1 MRPELTR
8 LIPERRIYVDS
19 RLTYM
24 LSLSFNIPFFQRGK
38 FPTSVANASQEI
50 ILPNPWAGRG
60 NSAPFDQRTLQ
71 PPNRALP
78 LADNVPFSI
87 AFYLIL
93 DVAVGGTNGWFP
105 DGVGNKPWLNGANSA
120 HFSMFSCARVQ
131 LLNLN
136 DVPDAMQQFA
146 QAQSKWYPTWPTND
160 DDRALRV
167 YVLFLLL
174 NLRVHPSDT

>member
-1 MRPELTR
+1 
-8 LIPERRIYVDS
+8 
-19 RLTYM
+19 M

-60 NSAPFDQRTLQ
+60 NSAPFDQRTLR
-71 PPNRALP
+71 PPNI
-78 LADNVPFSI
+78 PFPWLTSYSLI

-120 HFSMFSCARVQ
+120 HFSMFSCGREQ
-131 LLNLN
+131 RLNLN
-136 DVPDAMQQFA
+136 
-146 QAQSKWYPTWPTND
+146 
-160 DDRALRV
+160 
-167 YVLFLLL
+167 
-174 NLRVHPSDT
+174 